1 MSKQSDALRAYFE
14 KNGIAQK
21 EVCEALGLASGTL
34 SNLLAGRYQI
44 SKKVARRFSDVYGF
58 SLPFLITGEGDLV
71 VPGPVN
77 ISRVDHV
84 RNTGT
89 INQASSSQ
97 DERIAQLEQQLDA
110 EREEKKRLLGII
122 EVLTQPK

>member
-1 MSKQSDALRAYFE
+1 MSKQSDALRAYFD

-21 EVCEALGLASGTL
+21 EVCEVLGLASGTL

-44 SKKVARRFSDVYGF
+44 SKKVARRLSDVYGF

-97 DERIAQLEQQLDA
+97 AERIAMLEQQLDA

>member
-14 KNGIAQK
+14 KNGITQK

-44 SKKVARRFSDVYGF
+44 SKRVARRMSDIYGF
-58 SLPFLITGEGDLV
+58 SLPFLIAGEGELV
-71 VPGPVN
+71 MPGSVN

-89 INQASSSQ
+89 INQVSSTQ
-97 DERIAQLEQQLDA
+97 DERIALLEQQLDA

-122 EVLTQPK
+122 EILTQPK